1 MTSSPIRKD
10 ADVRKALIRLALK
23 NVMHRNCI
31 PVAFVSAEIGRSLS
45 EGDAVMHVR
54 LVARS
59 TEPGLLANLYD
70 IQRAFEL
77 EVHGVD
83 PSAEEWLQGVS
94 WRIQFHELDEDTALP
109 PPDFWQQLHAERRLR
124 GMASG
129 QLKRTREELD
139 SEFSVF
145 GRTSAFHHGDDF
157 QDTEPTR
164 W

>member
-1 MTSSPIRKD
+1 MTPSPAPKD
-10 ADVRKALIRLALK
+10 ADVRKALLRLALK
-23 NVMHRNCI
+23 NVVHRNSI
-31 PVAFVSAEIGRSLS
+31 PPEFLSAELGRRPN
-45 EGDAVMHVR
+45 EVDDVMHVR

-70 IQRAFEL
+70 IQRAFEQ
-77 EVHGVD
+77 EVLGVD
-83 PSAEEWLQGVS
+83 PSAERWLQGVS
-94 WRIQFHELDEDTALP
+94 WRIQCHELDEDTALP
-109 PPDFWQQLHAERRLR
+109 PPDFWQQLHGERRLR

-129 QLKRTREELD
+129 QLKRSREELD

>member
-1 MTSSPIRKD
+1 MTRSPAPRD
-10 ADVRKALIRLALK
+10 ADVRKALIRLAFK
-23 NVMHRNCI
+23 NVVHRNSI
-31 PVAFVSAEIGRSLS
+31 PAEFISAEIGRSMN
-45 EGDAVMHVR
+45 EGEAVMHVR

-83 PSAEEWLQGVS
+83 PSAEGWLQGVT
-94 WRIQFHELDEDTALP
+94 WRIQCHELDEDTALP
-109 PPDFWQQLHAERRLR
+109 PPDFWHQLKSERRLR
-124 GMASG
+124 GMTTG

-145 GRTSAFHHGDDF
+145 GRTSAFHHGGDF